1 MVTPI
6 YAALLGLLFILL
18 SFRVIRVRRRV
29 RVAVGT
35 GDSPELLRA
44 TRVHGNFIEYVPMT
58 LLLIWML
65 ETQGAPSV
73 FVHALGLVLLIGR
86 CIHAYG
92 VSQTVENL
100 KLRISGMLMTFSVL
114 MVSALSLLWQAV

>member
-6 YAALLGLLFILL
+6 YAALLGLLLILL

-35 GDSPELLRA
+35 GDNPELLRA
-44 TRVHGNFIEYVPMT
+44 TRVHGNFVEYVPLA

-65 ETQGAPSV
+65 EAQGTSSV
-73 FVHALGLVLLIGR
+73 FIHVLGLALLMGR
-86 CIHAYG
+86 CVHAYG

-114 MVSALSLLWQAV
+114 MVSALSLLWKAV